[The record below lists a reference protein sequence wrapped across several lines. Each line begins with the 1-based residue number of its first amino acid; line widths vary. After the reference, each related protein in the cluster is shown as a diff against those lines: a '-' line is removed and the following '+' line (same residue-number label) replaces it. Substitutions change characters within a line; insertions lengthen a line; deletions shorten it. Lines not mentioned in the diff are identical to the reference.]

1 MSGDAPSGLTPF
13 GAPLDQGDGAA
24 DDVLEGDPWDA
35 DADAMSANWFS
46 DEIENVSASDW
57 DVDAEQIWGDDDTGA
72 TADDAGGAGLDFS
85 L

>member
-1 MSGDAPSGLTPF
+1 MSGDAASGLPPF
-13 GAPLDQGDGAA
+13 GAPPDHEDPAE
-24 DDVLEGDPWDA
+24 DVLEGDPWGA
-35 DADAMSANWFS
+35 DPDAMTANWFS

-72 TADDAGGAGLDFS
+72 AADDAGGAGLDFS